1 MFDKLGEFG
10 ATVQDRFDLWQQ
22 RVPALAFPI
31 SVWLRYRED
40 RCYEYAALLSYYGFF
55 SLFPLLTVGVTIVG
69 FVLNSRSELR
79 SELLETIFGRFPVV
93 GEELSRQIDALEGNG
108 LVLIIAIGF
117 TLWAGIGVVRV
128 VQDAFNVMWGVSI
141 MRRPSFLPK
150 LIRALGALLVVGG
163 AFVLATVA
171 SGFATF
177 AFDLP
182 GAERLAVVALT
193 MVINALML
201 VVAFKV
207 LTAAPVGWL
216 ALLPGAL
223 GGGVALWVLQF
234 IGGIYVE
241 RVILGAR
248 AVYGSF
254 AAAIGLLVWLS
265 LVARIVLLTAEINV
279 VAAKHLWPR
288 SFTGLNLTNAD
299 ERSFAEVGTRSIR
312 NPEYAATEDEPNNP
326 SPSDS
331 SKSTIRPRD

>member
-1 MFDKLGEFG
+1 MFDKLGELG

-22 RVPALAFPI
+22 GLPVLAFPI

-69 FVLNSRSELR
+69 FALSSRPNLR
-79 SELLETIFGRFPVV
+79 AELLDTIFGRFPVV
-93 GEELSRQIDALEGNG
+93 GEELARQIDGLEGNG
-108 LVLIIAIGF
+108 LVLIIAVGF

-141 MRRPSFLPK
+141 MRRPSFFPK
-150 LIRALGALLVVGG
+150 LFRALAALLVVGG

-171 SGFATF
+171 AGFATF

-182 GAERLAVVALT
+182 GAERIAVVVLSLA
-193 MVINALML
+193 INALML
-201 VVAFKV
+201 LVAFKV
-207 LTAAPVGWL
+207 LSAAPVGWR
-216 ALLPGAL
+216 ALVAGAL
-223 GGGVALWVLQF
+223 AGGVALWLLQF
-234 IGGIYVE
+234 IGGIYIE
-241 RVILGAR
+241 GVILGAS

-265 LVARIVLLTAEINV
+265 LVARVVLLAAEVNV

-288 SFTGLNLTNAD
+288 SFTGLNPTSAD

-312 NPEYAATEDEPNNP
+312 SQEYAVSEDEAG
-326 SPSDS
+326 DS
-331 SKSTIRPRD
+331 SPNITE